1 MKRIVSFM
9 MLSLSVM
16 GMMAADED
24 SITSRRSSL
33 ELSENPYLTSHIT
46 HIRIEDAQYNN
57 PWGGNWFIELKGGT
71 SVFLGSPDGCS
82 DMFDRISPALQVGIG
97 KWFTPGIGGRIEFQ
111 GLHFKNANLQKM
123 DYQSVHADLLWN
135 ASSKFKN
142 DSRGLSRWDIIP
154 FVGVGIARNADWV
167 KKCNC
172 PGSIDGSHPFAF
184 SYGIQVR
191 YHIHERLHLIAEFS
205 NMTTQR
211 NFDTI
216 NSSSKFGDHMF
227 NMTAGLSMS
236 LGKLGW
242 R

>member
-1 MKRIVSFM
+1 
-9 MLSLSVM
+9 
-16 GMMAADED
+16 MAADGNPA
-24 SITSRRSSL
+24 TCGSSSKV
-33 ELSENPYLTSHIT
+33 LSDNASSTTPIT
-46 HIRIEDAQYNN
+46 HIRVEDNAYDT
-57 PWGGNWFIELKGGT
+57 PWVGNWFIELKGGT

-82 DMFDRISPALQVGIG
+82 DMFDRASPALQVGVG
-97 KWFTPGIGGRIEFQ
+97 KWFTPSIGGRIAFQ

-123 DYQSVHADLLWN
+123 GYQSVHADFLWN
-135 ASSKFKN
+135 ATTRMKN
-142 DSRGLSRWDIIP
+142 DHRGLSRWDIIP
-154 FVGVGIARNADWV
+154 FIGVGLVRNADWV

-184 SYGIQVR
+184 SYGVQVR
-191 YHIHERLHLIAEFS
+191 YHIQERLHLLAEVS

-227 NMTAGLSMS
+227 NVTVGLSLT

-242 R
+242 E